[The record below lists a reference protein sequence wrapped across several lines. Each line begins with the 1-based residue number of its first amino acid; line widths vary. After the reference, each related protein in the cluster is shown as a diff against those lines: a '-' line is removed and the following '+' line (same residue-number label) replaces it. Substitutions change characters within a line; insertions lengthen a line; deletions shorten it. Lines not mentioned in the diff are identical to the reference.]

1 MNIAIE
7 VPCLWDVH
15 GALAGGAVPGA
26 GAASGVAVEAPLA
39 ARALLSL
46 RVVQACLQDEREEN
60 FICSPKKDIREFFTS
75 QFTSSHCTYHPHCT
89 SH

>member
-7 VPCLWDVH
+7 VSCLWDVH

-60 FICSPKKDIREFFTS
+60 FSHH
-75 QFTSSHCTYHPHCT
+75 SSHFHIVPVIIRTALAT
-89 SH
+89 RFNI